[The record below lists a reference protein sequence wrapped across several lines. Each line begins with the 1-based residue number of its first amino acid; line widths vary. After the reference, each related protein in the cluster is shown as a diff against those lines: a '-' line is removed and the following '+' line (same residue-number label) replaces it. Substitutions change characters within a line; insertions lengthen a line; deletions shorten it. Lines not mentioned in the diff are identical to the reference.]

1 MKKNITF
8 EKLNINDWF
17 IYHNMVYIKAKNNYA
32 FSIYL
37 TSNPKDAFIW
47 IDKTVE
53 VIPINKNMAV
63 KSMIKEWTAA
73 YDRYLKD
80 SSEDMG

>member
-1 MKKNITF
+1 MKKKITF

-17 IYHNMVYIKAKNNYA
+17 IYRHMVYIKAKSNYA

-37 TSNPKDAFIW
+37 TSNPKESFIW

-63 KSMIKEWTAA
+63 KSMVKEWTAA
-73 YDRYLKD
+73 YERYL
-80 SSEDMG
+80 EDMGG

>member
-8 EKLNINDWF
+8 EKLKINDWF
-17 IYHNMVYIKAKNNYA
+17 IYRNMVYIKAKNNYA
-32 FSIYL
+32 FNIYL

>member
-17 IYHNMVYIKAKNNYA
+17 IYRNMVYIKAKNNYA

-80 SSEDMG
+80 SSENMG